1 MELTPQNHQRAATFM
16 QSDTSVQK
24 VNQKIEA
31 KQNKLRKDARMQAIK
46 KKRLNYSLQ
55 ANQE

>member
-1 MELTPQNHQRAATFM
+1 M

-55 ANQE
+55 ASQGQANESATQ